1 LPAAPDYVKQNPYP
15 SFLLDLIGWVP
26 YFTGQY
32 FNFSPFEQD
41 EFKLINGDR
50 KLTMSW
56 DWDKLKQ
63 QQHSRGGPPPQM
75 DEILDRFRK
84 FKLPGGPLVF
94 VAILLILIASSTF
107 FTIKQDEVGI
117 VQLFG
122 RYVRTAQPGL
132 NFKMPI
138 GIEKVTKV
146 NVKQIRTEEFGF
158 SSSPEDA
165 RARFRPAST
174 DDSNVALMLTGD
186 LNVAVVPWIVQYRV
200 KNPYDYLFK
209 VRDVRRLLTD
219 MSEASMR
226 LVVGD
231 RSINEVISKRDEI
244 AVEARGQLQ
253 KELDQA
259 ETGIH
264 IVTIEMKRTNVP
276 APVQPSFNEVNQAT
290 QEKEQMI
297 YQAKEEYNKSI
308 PAARGEADRTVKT
321 AEGYA
326 FNRVNRAKGDAARF
340 TSIYQ
345 EYIKAKDV
353 TKRRMYLETMRDL
366 MPKLGPKYIV
376 DSNQKNFLPLL
387 NMAGQ
392 KAAEK

>member
-1 LPAAPDYVKQNPYP
+1 M
-15 SFLLDLIGWVP
+15 IG
-26 YFTGQY
+26 
-32 FNFSPFEQD
+32 
-41 EFKLINGDR
+41 
-50 KLTMSW
+50 
-56 DWDKLKQ
+56 
-63 QQHSRGGPPPQM
+63 
-75 DEILDRFRK
+75 
-84 FKLPGGPLVF
+84 
-94 VAILLILIASSTF
+94 SSTF
-107 FTIKQDEVGI
+107 FTVKQDEVGI

-132 NFKMPI
+132 NFKLPI

-158 SSSPEDA
+158 ASATTDSRS
-165 RARFRPAST
+165 RFKAGT
-174 DDSNVALMLTGD
+174 ENINVALMLTGD
-186 LNVAVVPWIVQYRV
+186 LNVALVPWIVQYRV
-200 KNPYDYLFK
+200 KDPYNYLFK
-209 VRDVRRLLTD
+209 VRDVRRILTD

-244 AVEARGQLQ
+244 AVEARGLLQ

-276 APVQPSFNEVNQAT
+276 GPVQPSFNEVNQAT
-290 QEKEQMI
+290 QEKEQLI

-308 PAARGEADRTVKT
+308 PRARGEADRTIKT

-326 FNRVNRAKGDAARF
+326 LNRVNRAKGDAARF

-345 EYIKAKDV
+345 EYVKAKDV
-353 TKRRMYLETMRDL
+353 TKRRMYLETMRTL
-366 MPKLGPKYIV
+366 FPKLGPKFIV
-376 DSNQKNFLPLL
+376 DSEQKNILPLL
-387 NMAGQ
+387 NLTNQSG
-392 KAAEK
+392 AEK